1 MLALA
6 SRVLEFWSV
15 GVELELDWSGGCP
28 IMPLDDKPLQ
38 IICIYHPTAMH
49 TSISSVLFLRLLF
62 LFSIFVSH
70 EHYAIC
76 HLLSG
81 HLFRRHRKVTD
92 TIASIRSADD
102 QIVSD
107 QCH

>member
-38 IICIYHPTAMH
+38 IICIYHP
-49 TSISSVLFLRLLF
+49 LLF
-62 LFSIFVSH
+62 TLYLDI
-70 EHYAIC
+70 E
-76 HLLSG
+76 LS
-81 HLFRRHRKVTD
+81 KTD
-92 TIASIRSADD
+92 
-102 QIVSD
+102 
-107 QCH
+107 